1 MVPGILSN
9 MAAAEDRRA
18 DYSKAWLVGMRTLKE
33 VQILVQEVCQRKLV
47 GGARSWVGNHGNRV
61 AWCTPGC

>member
-1 MVPGILSN
+1 

-18 DYSKAWLVGMRTLKE
+18 DYSKARLVDMRTLRE
-33 VQILVQEVCQRKLV
+33 VQISVQEVCQRKLV
-47 GGARSWVGNHGNRV
+47 GGARSWAGNHGNRD